1 MIMWC
6 VKTNA
11 KKRESKRI
19 KLITKEEDI
28 KYMRVGTK

>member
-11 KKRESKRI
+11 KKENKRI